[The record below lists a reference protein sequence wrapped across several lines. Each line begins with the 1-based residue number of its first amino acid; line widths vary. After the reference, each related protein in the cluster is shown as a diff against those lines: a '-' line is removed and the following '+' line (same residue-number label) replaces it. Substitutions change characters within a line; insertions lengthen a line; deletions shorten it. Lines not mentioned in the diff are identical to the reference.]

1 MGEGSN
7 LRVRLLGTWQL
18 VSAVIRFEDGELR
31 NRFGDDAYGFLIY
44 SADGYVSAVLGARD
58 RAAIASDVPRRKR
71 PMPSPLARKCDSWL
85 RAVHCGRREKRREA
99 LDRGESISELARTR
113 GDACGGVC
121 WRATCVDDGFA
132 AIAGWEDVQG
142 GSDLEKARMKT

>member
-1 MGEGSN
+1 MGEGSD
-7 LRVRLLGTWQL
+7 LRGRLLGTW
-18 VSAVIRFEDGELR
+18 VIRFEDGELR

-85 RAVHCGRREKRREA
+85 RGVHCGRREKRREA
-99 LDRGESISELARTR
+99 LDRSDSISRLARTR
-113 GDACGGVC
+113 GDAGGGVC
-121 WRATCVDDGFA
+121 WGANWCDDGFSVG
-132 AIAGWEDVQG
+132 AGWEDVQG
-142 GSDLEKARMKT
+142 GSNLERPG